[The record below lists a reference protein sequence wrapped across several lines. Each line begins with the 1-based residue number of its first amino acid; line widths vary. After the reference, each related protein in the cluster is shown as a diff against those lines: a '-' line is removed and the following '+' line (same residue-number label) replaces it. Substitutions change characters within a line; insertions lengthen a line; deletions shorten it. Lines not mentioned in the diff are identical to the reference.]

1 MFSKAFQKGDGGV
14 EIFSP
19 TGTDPLRSL
28 ELKNKSAISKVYD
41 RYIKGNCLIL
51 DQTSVS
57 SSISCPSSSSKTLG
71 IVQPWFCLQ
80 LNIPKG
86 KSFSLELVV
95 SETTGQHHRV
105 HFSTSFRGW
114 DANEL
119 HARIAWPKEYDSLW
133 VTYVINL
140 EELCRVCFRST
151 FASLDHFTVYSTCQ
165 IRKIFSLSAKMTDVV
180 IPAAFDFPIGVAA
193 EIYLV
198 GLPAKVD
205 KGAASAPSK
214 PPQAGTGK
222 PRGKAAGAAQTA
234 PMDIGVLG
242 VKKQL
247 TASSIAA
254 NTQVADNTHMVPES
268 KTVEQRGPHP
278 KGTGGKLMHGTLQK
292 AEEKQ
297 RPPRRDEIVPFD
309 DDDDHDNEL
318 LALRAVDAH
327 TERSLDDAKSYPMNG
342 SHDRARVS
350 YSHQVSQEKPPDRD
364 LSSPWGGAA
373 SPAKEAFYND
383 IGRDLSHADPHPIA
397 SPISS
402 SSRQRPATSEHS
414 LRQSA
419 AKAADEAEAK
429 ATPRRPPLDSKDLRD
444 ADATNEW
451 ELVQQLLRTQERN
464 PWQTSLPSSPSLVA
478 PSRSSATAA
487 APARSSSFGL
497 QRSIVDGVI
506 DGGHSKPSETP
517 RRRSGESLHAAESPS
532 SDRWDVRSSDTDG
545 ALLPHARPVPVPQSV
560 LLAQESGEPHSDIFA
575 SSEDASVASRDVR
588 LSIGTAPLRPVGQS
602 PAQSVEAFGA
612 QDGDGR
618 SEAVDWRPHGDYVY
632 PSSARTLRSPS
643 PDPPAEGPRERDT
656 RLVQASQSV
665 ENFLAARRQAIDQE
679 PVDQHVFASI
689 QRWEE
694 RITQLLV
701 VNDTDSLRLPTAPT
715 AVHEVHDLCD
725 SLKRLECEFW
735 RSFGREDYEQDVG
748 YFEFE

>member
-165 IRKIFSLSAKMTDVV
+165 LKSTWLDCQRKLT
-180 IPAAFDFPIGVAA
+180 
-193 EIYLV
+193 
-198 GLPAKVD
+198 KVQQ
-205 KGAASAPSK
+205 AHHPNRLRLAP
-214 PPQAGTGK
+214 
-222 PRGKAAGAAQTA
+222 
-234 PMDIGVLG
+234 
-242 VKKQL
+242 KQL
-247 TASSIAA
+247 TASTIAA
-254 NTQVADNTHMVPES
+254 NTQVIDETHVVPES

-278 KGTGGKLMHGTLQK
+278 KGAGGKLMHGTLQK

-297 RPPRRDEIVPFD
+297 RTPRRDEIVPFD

-318 LALRAVDAH
+318 LVLGAVDAH

-342 SHDRARVS
+342 SNDRARVS

-364 LSSPWGGAA
+364 LSNPWGGAA

-383 IGRDLSHADPHPIA
+383 SGRGLPHADPHPIA

-402 SSRQRPATSEHS
+402 SSRQRPATSEHN
-414 LRQSA
+414 LHQSA
-419 AKAADEAEAK
+419 AKAANEAEAK

-444 ADATNEW
+444 AEATNEW

-487 APARSSSFGL
+487 ASARSSSFGL

-506 DGGHSKPSETP
+506 DGGHSEPSETP
-517 RRRSGESLHAAESPS
+517 SRRSIKSVHAAESPS
-532 SDRWDVRSSDTDG
+532 SDRWGVRSSDADG

-575 SSEDASVASRDVR
+575 SSVDASVASRDVR

-665 ENFLAARRQAIDQE
+665 ENFLAARRQTIDQE

>member
-86 KSFSLELVV
+86 KSFSLELVI

-165 IRKIFSLSAKMTDVV
+165 IRKIFSLSARMTDIV

-205 KGAASAPSK
+205 KGVPSATSK

-222 PRGKAAGAAQTA
+222 PRGKAAGTVQTA
-234 PMDIGVLG
+234 PMGIGVLG

-254 NTQVADNTHMVPES
+254 NSQVADDTHVVPEG
-268 KTVEQRGPHP
+268 KAVEQRGPHP
-278 KGTGGKLMHGTLQK
+278 NGAGGKLMQRTLQK

-297 RPPRRDEIVPFD
+297 RTPRRDDIVPFD
-309 DDDDHDNEL
+309 DDDDQDNEPPTL
-318 LALRAVDAH
+318 GAAVPH
-327 TERSLDDAKSYPMNG
+327 SERSWDDAKSYPMNDSNDRPRASN
-342 SHDRARVS
+342 SHR
-350 YSHQVSQEKPPDRD
+350 VSQEKPLDGD
-364 LSSPWGGAA
+364 LSNPWGGAA

-383 IGRDLSHADPHPIA
+383 IGRDRPRADPHLVA

-402 SSRQRPATSEHS
+402 SSRQRPATSE
-414 LRQSA
+414 RQSA
-419 AKAADEAEAK
+419 AKAADEKEAK
-429 ATPRRPPLDSKDLRD
+429 STPRRPPLDSKDLRD
-444 ADATNEW
+444 TDATNEW

-478 PSRSSATAA
+478 PPRSSATAA
-487 APARSSSFGL
+487 TPARSSSFGL
-497 QRSIVDGVI
+497 QRSIADGVI
-506 DGGHSKPSETP
+506 DDGHDEPSETP
-517 RRRSGESLHAAESPS
+517 TRRSVKALHAAESPS
-532 SDRWDVRSSDTDG
+532 SERWGVRSSDADG
-545 ALLPHARPVPVPQSV
+545 AILPHARPVPVPQSV
-560 LLAQESGEPHSDIFA
+560 LFAQESGEPYSDIFA
-575 SSEDASVASRDVR
+575 SSVGVSVASRDVR
-588 LSIGTAPLRPVGQS
+588 LPIDTAPLGPVGQS
-602 PAQSVEAFGA
+602 PIQSVEVFEV

-618 SEAVDWRPHGDYVY
+618 SEAFDWRPHDHYVY
-632 PSSARTLRSPS
+632 PTSARTLRSPS
-643 PDPPAEGPRERDT
+643 PDPPAEGPREGDT

-665 ENFLAARRQAIDQE
+665 ENFLAARRQTINQE

-694 RITQLLV
+694 RIAQLLV
-701 VNDTDSLRLPTAPT
+701 VNDTDTPRPPAQA